1 MKGERKLRLVPRLDR
16 PLDRDDEPPFTDEER
31 AAAEALREAID
42 HGAEPLAAELRAAH
56 APGTLGE
63 ADLDAIVERAL
74 GREAASTSAER
85 AAAQQLAGGDPGSEH
100 AALVEAL
107 KVAVRPTAL
116 DPARNEALIAAALRA
131 PLRKSPLR
139 RIAPAT
145 MAALTGVA
153 ALAASVALF
162 FGRPPAPRPPAPTAE
177 LVRARSA
184 DDLFDATTPFPR
196 HGEESARIDRIAS
209 ARTADLR
216 RNRFAAWGVK

>member
-1 MKGERKLRLVPRLDR
+1 MPAAPSRSRSSSRRRTPPASSAR
-16 PLDRDDEPPFTDEER
+16 PTWTPSSIARW
-31 AAAEALREAID
+31 A
-42 HGAEPLAAELRAAH
+42 
-56 APGTLGE
+56 
-63 ADLDAIVERAL
+63 V
-74 GREAASTSAER
+74 EAASTSAER
-85 AAAQQLAGGDPGSEH
+85 AAAEQLRVDLDRGLPPPLAQ
-100 AALVEAL
+100 ALRVAL
-107 KVAVRPTAL
+107 RPTDL
-116 DPARNEALIAAALRA
+116 DPARNEALIAGALRA

-145 MAALTGVA
+145 MAALTGLA

-162 FGRPPAPRPPAPTAE
+162 LGRPPAPRPAATAE

-209 ARTADLR
+209 ARAADLR